1 MRPAHGRAET
11 AMIDLGQV
19 LTPDRV
25 LLGLK
30 ATSKRQVL
38 QSLAQ
43 TAARVTGVDAT
54 AILEAL
60 MQRERLGTTGLGG
73 GIAIP
78 HARIRDLGSF
88 TGFFARL
95 AKPVDF
101 EAVDGAPVD
110 LVFLLLAPEGAGADH
125 LKVLARVARL
135 LRDEDLCAELR
146 ASEDRAR
153 VHALLCGRGEPAR

>member
-1 MRPAHGRAET
+1 
-11 AMIDLGQV
+11 MIDLANLV
-19 LTPDRV
+19 PPDRI

-43 TAARVTGVDAT
+43 AAARVTGVDAGV
-54 AILEAL
+54 ILEAL

-78 HARIRDLGSF
+78 HARIPELATF

-101 EAVDGAPVD
+101 EAVDGEPVD
-110 LVFLLLAPEGAGADH
+110 LVFLLLAPEGAGAEH
-125 LKVLARVARL
+125 LKALARIARL
-135 LRDEDLCAELR
+135 LREEELCAELR
-146 ASEDRAR
+146 RSEDRAH
-153 VHALLCGRGEPAR
+153 VHALLSGRTEPAR

>member
-1 MRPAHGRAET
+1 
-11 AMIDLGQV
+11 MIDLGTLV
-19 LTPDRV
+19 PLDHV

-30 ATSKRQVL
+30 ATSKRQL
-38 QSLAQ
+38 LRSLAQ
-43 TAARVTGVDAT
+43 AASRVTGVDAE

-60 MQRERLGTTGLGG
+60 LQRERLGTTGLGE

-78 HARIRDLGSF
+78 HARIADLPAF

-101 EAVDGAPVD
+101 EAVDGRPVD

-135 LRDEDLCAELR
+135 LRDPEIREALR
-146 ASEDRAR
+146 ACPDPAAVQAVLAGRSEP
-153 VHALLCGRGEPAR
+153 GR